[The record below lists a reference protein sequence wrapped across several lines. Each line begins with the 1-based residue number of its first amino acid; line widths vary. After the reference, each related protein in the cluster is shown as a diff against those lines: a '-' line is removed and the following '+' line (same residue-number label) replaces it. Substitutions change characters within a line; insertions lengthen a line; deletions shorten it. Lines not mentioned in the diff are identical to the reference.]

1 MKTLDVHAL
10 HEGIQHT
17 IEKLDKQ
24 KQQLEK
30 LEKSVEHLAGMKDAL
45 KGKGGDAIRTFYE
58 ECHKP
63 FLLFF
68 GMFIDEYKKVLKQT
82 QHAISSVESDSHG
95 MIAEAFLSHDARHG
109 VKHARE
115 VTEQLTDAVN
125 RQTSAIGHIVSLPTV
140 NDTFFRME
148 TEQAERLITD
158 TLHKLFQFD
167 GQQTQALETAKSDFQ
182 TMKKYID
189 QLETMYTGPKI
200 EITGYKSGSIL
211 KSQEQEN
218 INQTF
223 GAINPQMKQPDDSP
237 MEMMLKKIEKHKQSN
252 VDIVMKDGKQQ
263 KIERE
268 IHADDSNV
276 TVLQKEAAAH
286 PKVYGDIRVI
296 NDKLY
301 NNKRLKKIDTIEV
314 IDELTRNTASIDYVG
329 GKYYVYENGQIVRE
343 FYAGG
348 KKRLEEVSYIPE
360 DKVGGAK
367 SLDSFLAGT
376 QYEFIEWVSP
386 QGAVKKLAVRG
397 GKRVVTDV
405 AKHVVEK
412 DIKGDV
418 KKKPS
423 KGSVNSKWW
432 HPGYVDNLS
441 SSQTVIGIKNSP
453 KGLSTLGSSTR
464 QNALDAGKG
473 WVGQGAEK
481 MYDKAGNFLG
491 YKSVDKMRAFRL
503 QYKPK
508 EKMWRANFTEN
519 EITVVGSKTEL
530 RNVHV
535 DILD

>member
-1 MKTLDVHAL
+1 
-10 HEGIQHT
+10 
-17 IEKLDKQ
+17 
-24 KQQLEK
+24 
-30 LEKSVEHLAGMKDAL
+30 
-45 KGKGGDAIRTFYE
+45 
-58 ECHKP
+58 
-63 FLLFF
+63 
-68 GMFIDEYKKVLKQT
+68 
-82 QHAISSVESDSHG
+82 
-95 MIAEAFLSHDARHG
+95 
-109 VKHARE
+109 
-115 VTEQLTDAVN
+115 
-125 RQTSAIGHIVSLPTV
+125 
-140 NDTFFRME
+140 
-148 TEQAERLITD
+148 
-158 TLHKLFQFD
+158 
-167 GQQTQALETAKSDFQ
+167 
-182 TMKKYID
+182 
-189 QLETMYTGPKI
+189 
-200 EITGYKSGSIL
+200 
-211 KSQEQEN
+211 
-218 INQTF
+218 
-223 GAINPQMKQPDDSP
+223 
-237 MEMMLKKIEKHKQSN
+237 MEMMLKKLEKHKQSN
-252 VDIVMKDGKQQ
+252 VDSVMMDDKQQ